1 MENPTKKVL
10 VVGGAGYIGCVLVPE
25 LLERGYA
32 VKVFDRMYY
41 GDHGLQ
47 TVSDRIEVEVGDIR
61 TMSLATLQD
70 VAAVINLSGLS
81 NDPTAEYNPKANYEM
96 NTVATEKLAHLCK
109 QAGVRRF
116 LFASSCSIY
125 DIGEG
130 NEDQDVLLDETAP
143 VDPKAAY
150 SRSKYE
156 AEQTLLGLADE
167 QFCPVILRKG
177 TVYGFSP
184 RMRYDLVVNT
194 FVKDAFSRGRITPF
208 SGGEMWR
215 PMVEVRDVA
224 KAYIICLQAPEK
236 KVAGQIF
243 NVVHR
248 NFRISELALR
258 VREGLRQAGVA
269 AEITPDYRYKG
280 VRNYR
285 VSGKK
290 LERALDYRPTIA
302 VEESVV
308 DMVERV
314 RRGGFTEFDNPRYYN
329 IRWMKLLEEA
339 DHIIDITGTVFDA
352 PDHDAALSMTRLG
365 RPGGPRRLTA

>member
-1 MENPTKKVL
+1 LDNSTKKVL
-10 VVGGAGYIGCVLVPE
+10 VVGGAGYVGCVLVPE

-41 GDHGLQ
+41 GDQGLKD
-47 TVSDRIEVEVGDIR
+47 VIDRIELEVGDIR
-61 TMSLATLQD
+61 TMTASTLQD
-70 VAAVINLSGLS
+70 IGAVINLSGLS

-96 NTVATEKLAHLCK
+96 NTAATEKLAQLCK
-109 QAGVRRF
+109 RAGVKRF
-116 LFASSCSIY
+116 VFASSCSIY

-130 NEDQDVLLDETAP
+130 NDEKDVLLDETSL

-150 SRSKYE
+150 SRSKFE
-156 AEQTLLGLADE
+156 AEGILLRMTDE
-167 QFCPVILRKG
+167 EFCPVVLRKG

-194 FVKDAFSRGRITPF
+194 FIKDAFGKGCITPY

-215 PMVEVRDVA
+215 PMVDVRDAA
-224 KAYIICLQAPEK
+224 KAYITCLQAPAE

-243 NVVHR
+243 NVVNR

-258 VREGLRQAGVA
+258 VREGLRQAAVP

-290 LERALDYRPTIA
+290 LERALDFRPTIS
-302 VEESVV
+302 VEESVL
-308 DMVERV
+308 DMVEKIRQY
-314 RRGGFTEFDNPRYYN
+314 GYTDFDNPRYYN
-329 IRWMKLLEEA
+329 IRWMKMLEEA
-339 DHIIDITGTVFDA
+339 DKIIAVTGAVFEA
-352 PDHDAALSMTRLG
+352 PAVEPALPMTR
-365 RPGGPRRLTA
+365 PAKKVA